1 MVQIGELM
9 GRNIGQTEVSIK
21 EQTKIVELTLSSE
34 LSRREIAEEMNR
46 STNTIYRYQ
55 KKYDLI

>member
-1 MVQIGELM
+1 M

-21 EQTKIVELTLSSE
+21 EQTKIVKLTLSSE

>member
-1 MVQIGELM
+1 M

-21 EQTKIVELTLSSE
+21 EQTKIVKLTLSSV